1 MCTGNVDVY
10 THFWMDAQEHAFPN
24 FNMNHKCR
32 DFDAILAWQKEHAV
46 SVEEF
51 AKVRAPE
58 GGKVRI
64 MGHEFKEVFGWFEE
78 IHPDNGVDR
87 WGDCMNTHPKSGFG
101 GFDFESWWNCHWFSK
116 SS

>member
-1 MCTGNVDVY
+1 MSLQTNYGYYYGADMVPDKLHNLHLSHCLNTLLENLMCTGNVDVY
-10 THFWMDAQEHAFPN
+10 THFWMDAQEHAFPD

-32 DFDAILAWQKEHAV
+32 DFDAILAWQEDHAV

-64 MGHEFKEVFGWFEE
+64 MGHEFKEVFW
-78 IHPDNGVDR
+78 VV
-87 WGDCMNTHPKSGFG
+87 
-101 GFDFESWWNCHWFSK
+101 
-116 SS
+116 